1 MGQWSLWEQSRH
13 ACRTQ
18 WWHPAVPVTIRAHNT
33 PPAASGGPTRGELSE
48 AQSTYKVSLLHVWLR
63 RGADRPEATLSTGV
77 RTRFEQKES
86 GGLLK
91 NTEDPGALS
100 HTAFKLGLFFCIFQL
115 LQLKNPHVARKG
127 PTGPSLLISL
137 PSPGTQ
143 ESVGGRVCWEN
154 VVRIKM

>member
-1 MGQWSLWEQSRH
+1 MEPLGAEQTRVSHTVVAPSRPRHNPCSQYPTSSFWWPH
-13 ACRTQ
+13 A
-18 WWHPAVPVTIRAHNT
+18 W
-33 PPAASGGPTRGELSE
+33 

-143 ESVGGRVCWEN
+143 ESVGGRVCW
-154 VVRIKM
+154 